1 MTIFYIANIRLP
13 TEKAH
18 GLQIMKMCEQ
28 FAGRADTE
36 LVVPRRFNP
45 IKIDPFEYYGVNR
58 SFEIT
63 RLPVLDLVKF
73 GRFGFWLESLIF
85 SKIAAIYLFLK
96 KADVIY
102 GRDEIPLYFLKFFK
116 KNVFWEAHQGQ
127 INFAAHR
134 LLKKA
139 AGVITISEGLKS
151 YYKNK
156 RDDIFVSPDA
166 VDANILN
173 LDMSRL
179 KCREKL
185 SLPVDKKIVLY
196 AGHLYDWKGV
206 GALLEASRAFGDD
219 FSFVFVGGTE
229 EDVESYKSKV
239 ISQKL
244 SNISFVGHRPHS
256 EIPLWLKAADILI
269 LPNSAKAEISRSFT
283 SPMKLFEYMASGM
296 HSIASDLP
304 SIREIVNEDDVLFFE
319 S

>member
-28 FAGRADTE
+28 FAKRADTE

-85 SKIAAIYLFLK
+85 SKIAAVYLFLK

-102 GRDEIPLYFLKFFK
+102 GRDEIPLYFLSFFK
-116 KNVFWEAHQGQ
+116 KNVFWEAHQGRV
-127 INFAAHR
+127 NFAVKR

-151 YYKNK
+151 YYKSK
-156 RDDIFVSPDA
+156 RDGILVSPDA
-166 VDANILN
+166 VDIDIFNS
-173 LDMSRL
+173 DMSRL

-185 SLPVDKKIVLY
+185 GLPIDKKIVLY
-196 AGHLYDWKGV
+196 AGHLYDWKGAHV
-206 GALLEASRAFGDD
+206 LLKASSDFGED
-219 FSFVFVGGTE
+219 FLFFFVGGTA
-229 EDVESYKSKV
+229 D
-239 ISQKL
+239 
-244 SNISFVGHRPHS
+244 
-256 EIPLWLKAADILI
+256 DILKFH
-269 LPNSAKAEISRSFT
+269 PQ
-283 SPMKLFEYMASGM
+283 
-296 HSIASDLP
+296 
-304 SIREIVNEDDVLFFE
+304 
-319 S
+319 